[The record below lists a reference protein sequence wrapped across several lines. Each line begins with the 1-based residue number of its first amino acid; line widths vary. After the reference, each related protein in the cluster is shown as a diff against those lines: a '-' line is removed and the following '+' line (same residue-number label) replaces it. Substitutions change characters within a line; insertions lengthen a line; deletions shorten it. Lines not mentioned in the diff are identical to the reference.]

1 MGPPAGL
8 EVTSHE
14 EPPRWSLVEF
24 APRITA
30 NRAYR
35 PWGFSFPHKD
45 CIDSR
50 YGSIVFLFL
59 VSSASNTVALWDEG
73 FSLTVF
79 GSLSTSSSLG
89 IRDLYSFSEVSLRVG
104 GFS

>member
-1 MGPPAGL
+1 MIVLA
-8 EVTSHE
+8 VFN
-14 EPPRWSLVEF
+14 VF
-24 APRITA
+24 AMIVVQSMSIR
-30 NRAYR
+30 
-35 PWGFSFPHKD
+35 GFSIPHND

-50 YGSIVFLFL
+50 YGSIVFLSL

-89 IRDLYSFSEVSLRVG
+89 IRDLYSFPGVSLRVG